1 MKQYIKQ
8 QILRIFGN
16 KVKQLRIGREWS
28 QESLGIRAGLHRTY
42 IGSIERNERNISL
55 LNVERIA
62 RALEVPVQL
71 LITERKSL
79 RMNDRDDKG
88 ALDQGAHAGSIYRTK
103 EEQFAV
109 IMPFLINALRKR
121 EKCLCIVENDTKNM
135 IVDKLHKRGISADKC
150 SQWGQF
156 LFLSVEQVYLKNGHF
171 DSEGVANIFKNL
183 RQDALSEG
191 FYGQRIIA
199 EATKR
204 LVDSAGHKNFTQYEA
219 RLNYFFPGT
228 KVTALDLYEE
238 DAFNKEFLL
247 NAVVL
252 THPKIFFHGRLVNNT
267 YYKRPHILTGDGK
280 YRSPADAYERIKAEL
295 LEKSTG

>member
-1 MKQYIKQ
+1 MV
-8 QILRIFGN
+8 FT
-16 KVKQLRIGREWS
+16 
-28 QESLGIRAGLHRTY
+28 GL
-42 IGSIERNERNISL
+42 
-55 LNVERIA
+55 
-62 RALEVPVQL
+62 
-71 LITERKSL
+71 
-79 RMNDRDDKG
+79 
-88 ALDQGAHAGSIYRTK
+88 
-103 EEQFAV
+103 
-109 IMPFLINALRKR
+109 
-121 EKCLCIVENDTKNM
+121 
-135 IVDKLHKRGISADKC
+135 ISADKC

-171 DSEGVANIFKNL
+171 DSEGVVNIFKNL
-183 RQDALSEG
+183 HQDTLSEG
-191 FYGQRIIA
+191 FYGLRIIA

-247 NAVVL
+247 NAVIL
-252 THPKIFFHGRLVNNT
+252 THPKIFFYGRLVDNT

-280 YRSPADAYERIKAEL
+280 HRSPADAYERIKAEL